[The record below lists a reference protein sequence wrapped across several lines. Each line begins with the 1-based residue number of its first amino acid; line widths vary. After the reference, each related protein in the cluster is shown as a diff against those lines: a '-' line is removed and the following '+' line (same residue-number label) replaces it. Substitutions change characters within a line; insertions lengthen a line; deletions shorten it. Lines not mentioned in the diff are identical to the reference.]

1 MAVETK
7 AYVIGLLESYN
18 KRMNQIA
25 LLHYELEHPTNVS
38 PNEMIGAMSLGHG
51 DGTARSKGHISN
63 KTLYIA
69 LNYQEQAD
77 LVNSEAREEIVE
89 RLIELERE
97 QEKLAYY
104 ITLLNDKQKET
115 VIHGE
120 TGYLWNDEME
130 CVELTK
136 NLIDDDAMRKKFAVA
151 AVERSYQFSIDTF
164 YKENRRMFHE
174 CQL

>member
-104 ITLLNDKQKET
+104 ITLLNDKQQET
-115 VIHGE
+115 VIQRFYFEGR
-120 TGYLWNDEME
+120 TWSDIAK
-130 CVELTK
+130 ELHVVTRTVHKIK
-136 NLIDDDAMRKKFAVA
+136 NRALDRLAAMYTFA
-151 AVERSYQFSIDTF
+151 EGPQ
-164 YKENRRMFHE
+164 K
-174 CQL
+174 

>member
-1 MAVETK
+1 M
-7 AYVIGLLESYN
+7 IGLLESYN
-18 KRMNQIA
+18 KRMNQIT

-51 DGTARSKGHISN
+51 DGTARSKGHILN
-63 KTLYIA
+63 KAIA

-104 ITLLNDKQKET
+104 ITLLNDKQQET
-115 VIHGE
+115 VIQRFYFEGR
-120 TGYLWNDEME
+120 TWSDIAK
-130 CVELTK
+130 ELHVVTRTVHKIK
-136 NLIDDDAMRKKFAVA
+136 NRALDRLAAMYTFA
-151 AVERSYQFSIDTF
+151 EGSQR
-164 YKENRRMFHE
+164 
-174 CQL
+174 